1 MSSID
6 YLILGL
12 IVISALIGIWRGF
25 VREALSLLIWAAAFW
40 LAYAGAT
47 VLEVYLAGM
56 ISDQALRLAVSFVA
70 LFLTVHI
77 VGFIISRLL
86 STVIK
91 SVGLR
96 GVDRVAG
103 AGFGLVRGVVVVA
116 VVVLLVGM
124 TPMAQEATWQQSY
137 MVGAIKQM
145 LTWLQMNY
153 PLDQMGQAVVGMN
166 GELF

>member
-25 VREALSLLIWAAAFW
+25 VREALSLLIWAVAFW

-56 ISDQALRLAVSFVA
+56 ISDQALRLAVSFVV

-103 AGFGLVRGVVVVA
+103 AGFGLVRGVVVIA

-124 TPMAQEATWQQSY
+124 TPMAQEAMWQQSY

-145 LTWLQMNY
+145 LAWLQMNY

>member
-6 YLILGL
+6 YLIMGIIL
-12 IVISALIGIWRGF
+12 VSALIGIWRGF
-25 VREALSLLIWAAAFW
+25 VREALSLLIWVAAFW
-40 LAYAGAT
+40 LAYVGAT
-47 VLEVYLAGM
+47 ALEVYLAGM
-56 ISDQALRLAVSFVA
+56 ISDQALRLAVSFVV
-70 LFLTVHI
+70 LFLAVHI

-103 AGFGLVRGVVVVA
+103 AGFGLVRGFVVIA
-116 VVVLLVGM
+116 VLVLLAGM
-124 TPMAQEATWQQSY
+124 TPMVQETIWQQSY
-137 MVGAIKQM
+137 MVGVIEQVLA
-145 LTWLQMNY
+145 WLQMNY
-153 PLDQMGQAVVGMN
+153 PLDQMGHAVAGMS